1 MRKRGSHKRHIS
13 NGEPSHSELLCLTVA
28 LRGTEKER
36 LKSTSIPPLLLLAVS
51 HLPIFPKAQRVL
63 YMWVCMSLV
72 LLPQKWPRILEG
84 NACLTWSFPDR
95 GGVLSRNSKLSHTWG
110 ATRTQGR
117 RTWKPLRRP
126 SPSSLA
132 MFYAIGSVGKENRAP
147 NHYRPHLFSVLGQ
160 GFSNL
165 SVRTT
170 NPRILVK
177 RRF

>member
-1 MRKRGSHKRHIS
+1 MFNCCSQGHREGKIKIYF
-13 NGEPSHSELLCLTVA
+13 N
-28 LRGTEKER
+28 
-36 LKSTSIPPLLLLAVS
+36 STSVATCSLTFTNLS
-51 HLPIFPKAQRVL
+51 QGSESFMFRE

-110 ATRTQGR
+110 ATRTRGR
-117 RTWKPLRRP
+117 RTWKPLQRP

-132 MFYAIGSVGKENRAP
+132 TFYAIGSVGKENRAP